1 MPRIKKKGL
10 DYFPISIGFLQE
22 RPVRRIIKH
31 EGDSAVAILL
41 QLYTAIYAG
50 EGYYVVADDLFYE
63 ELADSLHEKETEDV
77 RRVVRLGLEHGLFDA
92 GLHREYGV
100 LTSLEVQRQFIY
112 ATKRRNV
119 ALIDA
124 RYNLLTEEDVAELVP
139 TRKPRERSEE
149 VPAEQPIDTAEEDEK
164 RAKTSENV
172 TFIPEKRENTYLGTQ
187 SIAQHSI
194 AQQSIVKQ
202 SKENPLLKGSPG
214 GGPGEDADKVSA
226 EEDFLGNKERVYT
239 PQETV
244 CEPSQEVVSVAQEAV
259 NEPQVAVCASQKA
272 VHEPQEAVYEP
283 QEAAHEPRVVSMSQK
298 AAHESQVAV
307 STPQEAIGASSGMD
321 YVASGALCD
330 AVHPPKKSP
339 ARTRKLWTPEEIDR
353 LQPPRDGVKRN
364 LDGLRY
370 NLRLYRIP
378 PDEQYAI
385 ICKSNYGAIGHPVWK
400 GFFDLRGSHGKIRV
414 PGRYLLSLCY
424 SR

>member
-77 RRVVRLGLEHGLFDA
+77 RRVVSLGLEHGLFDA
-92 GLHREYGV
+92 GLHREYGI

-149 VPAEQPIDTAEEDEK
+149 VAAEQTADTAEEDEK

-226 EEDFLGNKERVYT
+226 EEDFWGNKERVYT

-244 CEPSQEVVSVAQEAV
+244 CEPLQEVVSVAQE
-259 NEPQVAVCASQKA
+259 
-272 VHEPQEAVYEP
+272 
-283 QEAAHEPRVVSMSQK
+283 

-307 STPQEAIGASSGMD
+307 STPQEAVCASSGVD
-321 YVASGALCD
+321 YVASGTLCD

-339 ARTRKLWTPEEIDR
+339 ARTRKMWTPEEIDR

-414 PGRYLLSLCY
+414 PGRYLLSLCHL
-424 SR
+424 R